1 MSQNCGGL
9 SRSVILRASLA
20 LSAMLVAAAP
30 AVAASR
36 DTQERTARKACL
48 KGDYAKGV
56 DILADLF
63 VETKDPTYIFNQG
76 RCFEQNRRYEDAIG
90 RFEEY
95 LRVPTT
101 TISSEDRALAEKH
114 ISDCKDKLPRERVE
128 SGTQPPPQ
136 PILPPAGANVSL
148 PEASQIKPSSESDTS
163 VTARP
168 APQPAER
175 RWGLLATGIVT
186 GAVGVGA
193 VVTGLVLNLK
203 ANQMATDMETKPGNY
218 STGAE
223 NDQKT
228 YKTLSMVGYGVGAA
242 CVVAGAVLIGFG
254 ARTRT
259 IPSTDVALA
268 PAIGVNQVG
277 AMLTGAF

>member
-1 MSQNCGGL
+1 
-9 SRSVILRASLA
+9 
-20 LSAMLVAAAP
+20 MLVAAAP

-56 DILADLF
+56 DILSDLF

-95 LRVPTT
+95 LRVPDTR
-101 TISSEDRALAEKH
+101 ISSDDRTLAEKH
-114 ISDCKDKLPRERVE
+114 ISDCKDKLPHERVE
-128 SGTQPPPQ
+128 SGAQPSPQ
-136 PILPPAGANVSL
+136 PILPLGGTNVSL
-148 PEASQIKPSSESDTS
+148 PETSSQIKPSSESNTS
-163 VTARP
+163 VTTRP

-186 GAVGVGA
+186 GVVGLGA

-218 STGAE
+218 STGTE
-223 NDQKT
+223 NNQKT
-228 YKTLSMVGYGVGAA
+228 YKTLSMAGYGVGAA
-242 CVVAGAVLIGFG
+242 CVVAGAILIGVG
-254 ARTRT
+254 ARTRA
-259 IPSTDVALA
+259 IPSADVALV
-268 PAIGVNQVG
+268 PAIDVNQVG